1 MRKELQTLQRALPL
15 TVTEKDSSK
24 NRTGIKCENMDLR
37 SYQSGNLKKDVVFE
51 RLRQEGFRV
60 TRQRKL
66 LIEIILKE
74 NCSCCK
80 EVYILASRKDPGIGM
95 ATVYRTV
102 DALERVGALKRRVPY
117 QLCDH
122 GKRPCKCCLV
132 ELEDSSVVEL
142 DYASMEKVVEKGMK
156 SCGFSKDM
164 KIKGITW
171 MQEE

>member
-1 MRKELQTLQRALPL
+1 MTGKG
-15 TVTEKDSSK
+15 SSK
-24 NRTGIKCENMDLR
+24 KITGTESEKMEQR
-37 SYQSGNLKKDVVFE
+37 SYRSGNLKSDVVIE

-66 LIEIILKE
+66 LIEIILEEK
-74 NCSCCK
+74 CSCCK

-102 DALERVGALKRRVPY
+102 DALERVGALKRSAPY
-117 QLCDH
+117 QLCEH
-122 GKRPCKCCLV
+122 RKKPCKSCLV
-132 ELEDSSVVEL
+132 ELEDNSVVEL
-142 DYASMEKVVEKGMK
+142 DYASMKKVVEKGMK

-171 MQEE
+171 IQED

>member
-1 MRKELQTLQRALPL
+1 MPW
-15 TVTEKDSSK
+15 TVTGKGSSK
-24 NRTGIKCENMDLR
+24 KITGTKCEKKDLS
-37 SYQSGNLKKDVVFE
+37 SYQSGNLKKDVVVG

-66 LIEIILKE
+66 LIEIILEE

-80 EVYILASRKDPGIGM
+80 EVYILASNKDPRIGM

-102 DALERVGALKRRVPY
+102 DALERVGALKRRAPY

-122 GKRPCKCCLV
+122 GGKSCKSCLV

-142 DYASMEKVVEKGMK
+142 DYASVEKVFEKGMK

-171 MQEE
+171 MREDGFL

>member
-1 MRKELQTLQRALPL
+1 
-15 TVTEKDSSK
+15 
-24 NRTGIKCENMDLR
+24 MDLQ
-37 SYQSGNLKKDVVFE
+37 SYQFGYLKKDVVIE

-66 LIEIILKE
+66 LIEIILEEK
-74 NCSCCK
+74 CSCCK
-80 EVYILASRKDPGIGM
+80 EVYILASRKAPGIGM

-102 DALERVGALKRRVPY
+102 DALERVGALKRRAPY
-117 QLCDH
+117 QLCGH
-122 GKRPCKCCLV
+122 GGKNCKSCLV

-171 MQEE
+171 M